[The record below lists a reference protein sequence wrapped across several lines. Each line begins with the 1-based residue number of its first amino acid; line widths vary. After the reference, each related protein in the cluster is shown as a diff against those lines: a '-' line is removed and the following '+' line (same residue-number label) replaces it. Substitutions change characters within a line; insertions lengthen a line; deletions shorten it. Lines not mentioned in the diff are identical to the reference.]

1 MEIQENI
8 VLAPYTT
15 FRIGG
20 PARWF
25 MEATNEA
32 ELAEAVSFAQSK
44 NVPLFVLGGGSN
56 LLVSDKGYPGAVVRV
71 ANRGIRQDLD
81 GGYSVFT
88 AAAGESWDDFVSTV
102 VEQDFAGVECMA
114 GIPGTVGGTPV
125 QNVGA
130 YGQEVASTI
139 VAVRALDR
147 MTLRMVD
154 FAAAQCQFGYRRS
167 LFNSTGRDRYIVT
180 EVGYRLNLHG
190 APQLTYKDL
199 EQAFADKPGAPS
211 LKQVSDKVRSIR
223 QQKGM
228 LLVEGDHDCRS
239 AGSFFKNPVVSES
252 HLADISAR
260 VVKEAHRAGQLLI
273 EPIPHFAAEPGAVKL
288 LAGWLIEQ
296 AGFPK
301 GFELGA
307 AAVSSR
313 HTLAIVNRGNATAK
327 EILALRDEIRKR
339 VLAQFG
345 ICLEQ
350 EPVYV
355 SGS

>member
-25 MEATNEA
+25 MEATNETD
-32 ELAEAVSFAQSK
+32 LAEAVAFARKKSA
-44 NVPLFVLGGGSN
+44 PLFVLGGGSN
-56 LLVSDKGYPGAVVRV
+56 LLVSDKGFPGVVVRV
-71 ANRGIRQDLD
+71 ANRGIRQGLEDD
-81 GGYSVFT
+81 YNVFT
-88 AAAGESWDDFVSTV
+88 AAAGEDWDGFVSNV

-130 YGQEVASTI
+130 YGQEVSSTI
-139 VAVRALDR
+139 VGVRALDR
-147 MTLRMVD
+147 TTLKMVD
-154 FAAAQCQFGYRRS
+154 FSATQCQFGYRRS
-167 LFNSTGRDRYIVT
+167 IFNSTGRDRYIVT
-180 EVGYRLNLHG
+180 EVAYRLKLHG
-190 APQLTYKDL
+190 EPNLKYQDL
-199 EQAFADKPGAPS
+199 ARAFADAPEPPT
-211 LKQVSDKVRSIR
+211 LKQVSEMVRSIR

-228 LLVEGDHDCRS
+228 LLVDGDPDCRS

-260 VVKEAHRAGQLLI
+260 VVKEAHRAGLMLT
-273 EPIPHFAAEPGAVKL
+273 EPIPHFAADPGSVKL

-301 GFELGA
+301 GYAMGP

-327 EILALRDEIRKR
+327 EVLALRDEIRKR

-355 SGS
+355 AGS

>member
-1 MEIQENI
+1 VEIQENI

-25 MEATNEA
+25 MEATSEA
-32 ELAEAVSFAQSK
+32 ELVEAVSFARNKGLQ
-44 NVPLFVLGGGSN
+44 LFVLGGGSN
-56 LLVSDKGYPGAVVRV
+56 LLVSDKGFPGAVVRV
-71 ANRGIRQDLD
+71 ALRGIRQDLD
-81 GGYSVFT
+81 GAYSVFS
-88 AAAGESWDDFVSTV
+88 AAAGEDWDDFVSTV

-147 MTLRMVD
+147 TNLKLVD
-154 FAAAQCQFGYRRS
+154 FPATQCQFGYRRS
-167 LFNSTGRDRYIVT
+167 IFNSTGRNRYIVT
-180 EVGYRLNLHG
+180 EVGYRLKLHG
-190 APQLTYKDL
+190 APHLAYQDL
-199 EQAFADKPGAPS
+199 AHAFSEWTEGPT
-211 LKQVSDKVRSIR
+211 LKQVSDTVRSIR

-228 LLVEGDHDCRS
+228 LLVDGDLDCRS

-260 VVKEAHRAGQLLI
+260 VVKEAHRAGLMVT
-273 EPIPHFAAEPGAVKL
+273 EPIPHFAADPGSVKL

-301 GFELGA
+301 GYAMGS

-355 SGS
+355 AGS

>member
-1 MEIQENI
+1 MEIQENV

-32 ELAEAVSFAQSK
+32 ELAEAVSFAQNK

-88 AAAGESWDDFVSTV
+88 AAAGEAWDDFVSDV

-190 APQLTYKDL
+190 APQLTYQDL
-199 EQAFADKPGAPS
+199 AQAFADKPNAPT

-228 LLVEGDHDCRS
+228 LLVEGDGDCRS

-260 VVKEAHRAGQLLI
+260 VVKEAHRAGQLLV

-301 GFELGA
+301 GFALGA

-327 EILALRDEIRKR
+327 EILALRDEIRKG